1 MRLGGAVAL
10 FNANHNARAELKL
23 GIGISTVDLRYVGK
37 HHALALAIDL
47 LASGVIQ
54 PKHDVLRRNNGGLSV

>member
-23 GIGISTVDLRYVGK
+23 GIGIGTVDFGYVGK

-54 PKHDVLRRNNGGLSV
+54 PKHDVLRRNNGWLSV